1 MKPRAFLK
9 TFMLFLLTL
18 CIPLVV
24 FFAATSIFTHQQLR
38 ELSISRNTRELQQI
52 EASMEMILNQITQ
65 LSLSY
70 DLNTDVGHQLDLGL
84 QRSGSTYTSTQT
96 QKTIR
101 ALSSAELLSRPYIQS
116 IHIYF
121 DATPQRVFSSLSG
134 ITNISALCDT
144 GWLDSYL
151 AADAS
156 VDLWTQARTV
166 RRYAFEQPF
175 PVITIF
181 QRTYSRPG
189 VIVLNLLPDYIEKNF
204 LQQNSDTEL
213 YIAVTDEHG
222 TLLLDNDSTPYLDA
236 VQLRQLSEQ
245 PDSAFSI
252 PSGGA
257 SYLVT
262 KRSSSAYGWTYLAI
276 IPETSLNRLSRPL
289 FNMFVITLLICL
301 LLGLFLS
308 WRFTS
313 RSYRQMTG
321 IMCLLDSAA
330 QGGELPE
337 LPASRYQDEYEI
349 LTDNLVKSFLE
360 QRYKKLESSE
370 RTFHVKALELMAL
383 QAQINPHFMFNTLKT
398 IYWKSYS
405 LTDGANDVSSMIESL
420 SGILHYSL
428 ENPGSMASVR
438 EEIQQTKNYLDIQT
452 TRYRNRF
459 RVELRCPED
468 VMELKLLRLILQPLV
483 ENSIVH
489 GILQDDRALPERGI
503 RITVCRSG
511 DMLRLRVTD
520 NGIGMCPEALAD
532 LRRALHAE
540 TTPEQEI
547 QHIGLH
553 NTVKR
558 LFLQYGEQAQVR
570 IQSRY
575 RFGTSIT
582 ISIPVV
588 SDDQP
593 ESQRA

>member
-52 EASMEMILNQITQ
+52 ETSMEMILNQITQ

-151 AADAS
+151 AADTS
-156 VDLWTQARTV
+156 VDLWTQTRTV
-166 RRYAFEQPF
+166 RRYAFDQPF

-236 VQLRQLSEQ
+236 AQLRQLSEQ

-438 EEIQQTKNYLDIQT
+438 EEIQQTKNYLDIQMA
-452 TRYRNRF
+452 RYRNRF

-503 RITVCRSG
+503 RITVRRSG
-511 DMLRLRVTD
+511 DTLRLRVTD
-520 NGIGMCPEALAD
+520 NGIGMRPEALAV
-532 LRRALHAE
+532 LQRTLHAE
-540 TTPEQEI
+540 VTPEQEI

-588 SDDQP
+588 SDNQ
-593 ESQRA
+593 

>member
-52 EASMEMILNQITQ
+52 ETSMEMILNQITQ

-151 AADAS
+151 AADTS
-156 VDLWTQARTV
+156 VDLWTQTRTV
-166 RRYAFEQPF
+166 RRYAFDQPF

-236 VQLRQLSEQ
+236 AQLRQLSEQ

-405 LTDGANDVSSMIESL
+405 LTGGANDVSSMIESL

-438 EEIQQTKNYLDIQT
+438 EEIQQTKNYLDIQMA
-452 TRYRNRF
+452 RYRNRF

-503 RITVCRSG
+503 RITVRRSG
-511 DMLRLRVTD
+511 DTLRLRVTD
-520 NGIGMCPEALAD
+520 NGIGMRPEALAV
-532 LRRALHAE
+532 LQRTLHAE
-540 TTPEQEI
+540 VTPEQEI

-588 SDDQP
+588 SDNQ
-593 ESQRA
+593 

>member
-52 EASMEMILNQITQ
+52 ETSMEIILNQITQ

-151 AADAS
+151 AADTS
-156 VDLWTQARTV
+156 VDLWTQTRTV
-166 RRYAFEQPF
+166 RRYAFDQPF

-236 VQLRQLSEQ
+236 AQLRQLSEQ

-383 QAQINPHFMFNTLKT
+383 QVQINPHFMFNTLKT

-438 EEIQQTKNYLDIQT
+438 EEIQQTKNYLDIQMA
-452 TRYRNRF
+452 RYRNRF

-503 RITVCRSG
+503 RITVRRSG
-511 DMLRLRVTD
+511 DTLRLRVTD
-520 NGIGMCPEALAD
+520 NGIGMRPEALAV
-532 LRRALHAE
+532 LQRTLHAE
-540 TTPEQEI
+540 VTPEQEI

-588 SDDQP
+588 SDNQ
-593 ESQRA
+593 

>member
-52 EASMEMILNQITQ
+52 ETSMEMILNQITQ

-151 AADAS
+151 AADTS
-156 VDLWTQARTV
+156 VDLWTQTRTV

-236 VQLRQLSEQ
+236 AQLRQLSEQ

-459 RVELRCPED
+459 RVELRCPKD

-511 DMLRLRVTD
+511 DMLLLRVTD
-520 NGIGMCPEALAD
+520 NGIGMRPEALAV
-532 LRRALHAE
+532 LRRTLHAE
-540 TTPEQEI
+540 VTPEQEI

-558 LFLQYGEQAQVR
+558 LFLQYSEQAQVR

-588 SDDQP
+588 SDNQ
-593 ESQRA
+593 

>member
-1 MKPRAFLK
+1 
-9 TFMLFLLTL
+9 
-18 CIPLVV
+18 
-24 FFAATSIFTHQQLR
+24 
-38 ELSISRNTRELQQI
+38 
-52 EASMEMILNQITQ
+52 
-65 LSLSY
+65 
-70 DLNTDVGHQLDLGL
+70 
-84 QRSGSTYTSTQT
+84 
-96 QKTIR
+96 
-101 ALSSAELLSRPYIQS
+101 
-116 IHIYF
+116 
-121 DATPQRVFSSLSG
+121 
-134 ITNISALCDT
+134 
-144 GWLDSYL
+144 
-151 AADAS
+151 
-156 VDLWTQARTV
+156 
-166 RRYAFEQPF
+166 
-175 PVITIF
+175 
-181 QRTYSRPG
+181 
-189 VIVLNLLPDYIEKNF
+189 
-204 LQQNSDTEL
+204 
-213 YIAVTDEHG
+213 
-222 TLLLDNDSTPYLDA
+222 
-236 VQLRQLSEQ
+236 
-245 PDSAFSI
+245 
-252 PSGGA
+252 
-257 SYLVT
+257 
-262 KRSSSAYGWTYLAI
+262 
-276 IPETSLNRLSRPL
+276 
-289 FNMFVITLLICL
+289 MFVITLLICL

-313 RSYRQMTG
+313 RRYRQLTG
-321 IMCLLDSAA
+321 IMCLLESAA

-383 QAQINPHFMFNTLKT
+383 QAQINPHFMYNTLET

-405 LTDGANDVSSMIESL
+405 LTHGANDVSSMIESL

-438 EEIQQTKNYLDIQT
+438 EEIQQTKNYLDIQMA
-452 TRYRNRF
+452 RYRNRF

-503 RITVCRSG
+503 RITVRRSG
-511 DMLRLRVTD
+511 DTLRLRVTD
-520 NGIGMCPEALAD
+520 NGIGMRPEALAV
-532 LRRALHAE
+532 LQRTLHAE
-540 TTPEQEI
+540 VTPEQEI

-588 SDDQP
+588 SDNQ
-593 ESQRA
+593 

>member
-1 MKPRAFLK
+1 
-9 TFMLFLLTL
+9 
-18 CIPLVV
+18 
-24 FFAATSIFTHQQLR
+24 
-38 ELSISRNTRELQQI
+38 
-52 EASMEMILNQITQ
+52 
-65 LSLSY
+65 
-70 DLNTDVGHQLDLGL
+70 
-84 QRSGSTYTSTQT
+84 
-96 QKTIR
+96 
-101 ALSSAELLSRPYIQS
+101 
-116 IHIYF
+116 
-121 DATPQRVFSSLSG
+121 
-134 ITNISALCDT
+134 
-144 GWLDSYL
+144 
-151 AADAS
+151 
-156 VDLWTQARTV
+156 
-166 RRYAFEQPF
+166 
-175 PVITIF
+175 
-181 QRTYSRPG
+181 
-189 VIVLNLLPDYIEKNF
+189 
-204 LQQNSDTEL
+204 
-213 YIAVTDEHG
+213 
-222 TLLLDNDSTPYLDA
+222 
-236 VQLRQLSEQ
+236 
-245 PDSAFSI
+245 
-252 PSGGA
+252 
-257 SYLVT
+257 
-262 KRSSSAYGWTYLAI
+262 
-276 IPETSLNRLSRPL
+276 
-289 FNMFVITLLICL
+289 MFVITLLICL

-308 WRFTS
+308 WRFPS

-438 EEIQQTKNYLDIQT
+438 EEIQQTKNYLDIQMA
-452 TRYRNRF
+452 RYRNRF

-489 GILQDDRALPERGI
+489 GILQDDRALPERGT
-503 RITVCRSG
+503 RTTARRSG
-511 DMLRLRVTD
+511 DTLRLRVTD
-520 NGIGMCPEALAD
+520 NGIGMRPEALAV
-532 LRRALHAE
+532 LQRTLHAE
-540 TTPEQEI
+540 VTPEQEI

-588 SDDQP
+588 SDNQ
-593 ESQRA
+593 